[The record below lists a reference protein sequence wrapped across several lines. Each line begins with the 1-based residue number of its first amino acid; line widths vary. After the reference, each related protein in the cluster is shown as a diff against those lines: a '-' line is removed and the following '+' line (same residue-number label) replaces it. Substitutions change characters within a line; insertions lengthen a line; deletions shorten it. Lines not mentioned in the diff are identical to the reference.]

1 MLLLVSFGINSI
13 LENHIMGI
21 WSYAYWAAYIL
32 GCVFFVGICLEVSWT
47 EAVYCAFCACA
58 MQHVAYD
65 MVLIYQLLGGGNNVM
80 LMALY
85 SGIYLLFYLLFAR
98 KLPEQGSFIVSRRAL
113 FPMVTIILLVWVL
126 SVLEVSGQPGFE
138 ASAGSRGIFRIIDS
152 LCCFY
157 VLWIQVYEKE
167 RLELQRELDG
177 IHNVWRQQK
186 KQYEVTRE
194 IIESINCKC
203 HDLKHQ
209 IQAIREMTD
218 DNQREEFLDSIEND
232 IMIYDTAVKT
242 GNKALDTV
250 LMDKGL
256 YCKDHGI
263 SWSCMAD
270 GTKLDFMR
278 MDDLYAI
285 FGNALDNAIA
295 AAMELKDPDKK
306 IISVKIIT
314 QKNLNVI
321 QIQNYY
327 DASLQFEQGL
337 PLTTKKNKQEHG
349 FGMKSIRH
357 IAEKYNGT
365 LTVKAENQ
373 IFMVQILIP
382 VKI

>member
-1 MLLLVSFGINSI
+1 M
-13 LENHIMGI
+13 
-21 WSYAYWAAYIL
+21 
-32 GCVFFVGICLEVSWT
+32 
-47 EAVYCAFCACA
+47 
-58 MQHVAYD
+58 
-65 MVLIYQLLGGGNNVM
+65 
-80 LMALY
+80 
-85 SGIYLLFYLLFAR
+85 
-98 KLPEQGSFIVSRRAL
+98 SRRAL